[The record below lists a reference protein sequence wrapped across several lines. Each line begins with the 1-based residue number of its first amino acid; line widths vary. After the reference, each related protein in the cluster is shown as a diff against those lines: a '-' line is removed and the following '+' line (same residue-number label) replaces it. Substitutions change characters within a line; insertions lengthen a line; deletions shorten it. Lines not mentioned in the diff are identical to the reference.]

1 MICDWSHIKNEDLLF
16 VICTMWVI
24 YILKK
29 TKKQHASTFHTHDCH
44 LLLKIIGLT
53 RLTCYYTPQEIA
65 DHYTIWRRIPELYWV
80 NQKLDGYPIIL
91 RKLHSERIFPCGKT
105 VLAQLNETD
114 LTIIHHD
121 QGCSYRLTGDGKY
134 NLQRQFVLCPNNN
147 PHVKRA
153 VFRLPYKDSQ
163 APQGACENGSPCL
176 FSYHYFSES

>member
-1 MICDWSHIKNEDLLF
+1 MTFLVICDLSHIKNEDLLF

-114 LTIIHHD
+114 LTIIYPD
-121 QGCSYRLTGDGKY
+121 QGCSYRLADYGRYGRY
-134 NLQRQFVLCPNNN
+134 NLQRQFVLCPN
-147 PHVKRA
+147 
-153 VFRLPYKDSQ
+153 
-163 APQGACENGSPCL
+163 
-176 FSYHYFSES
+176 